1 MRLKSR
7 EVRGLLKSDGRCGKL
22 ADQIARLV
30 AQKLT
35 EQTGKNFFV
44 ENISGA
50 GGNVGAIRAAN
61 SSPDG
66 YIFLVTGGNITN
78 NQYLFADPGYDPVK
92 DSMQ

>member
-1 MRLKSR
+1 V
-7 EVRGLLKSDGRCGKL
+7 VRP
-22 ADQIARLV
+22 ILV

-50 GGNVGAIRAAN
+50 GGNVGAIRAAK

-66 YIFLVTGGNITN
+66 SICSRSLATIR
-78 NQYLFADPGYDPVK
+78 
-92 DSMQ
+92 